1 MAKPETHT
9 PRVLLASRR
18 SAGILVLLLWA
29 ADTNSATVVVH
40 DDRTDDGFELLVDA
54 DLNPMNVYEH
64 PYAHAA
70 WRGIDYRTA
79 DLRQSA

>member
-1 MAKPETHT
+1 MTKTATDT
-9 PRVLLASRR
+9 PKVVLACRR

-29 ADTNSATVVVH
+29 SDTNSTAVVVH
-40 DDRTDDGFELLVDA
+40 DDRTGDGFELLVDA

>member
-1 MAKPETHT
+1 MTTIETDR
-9 PRVLLASRR
+9 PRVVLASRT
-18 SAGILVLLLWA
+18 SAGILVVLLWA
-29 ADTNSATVVVH
+29 ADTNSTAVVVH
-40 DDRTDDGFELLVDA
+40 DDRTGDGFELLVDA

-70 WRGIDYRTA
+70 WRGIDFQTA

>member
-1 MAKPETHT
+1 MTKTETEKP
-9 PRVLLASRR
+9 RLVLASRR
-18 SAGILVLLLWA
+18 SAGILVLLLWGS
-29 ADTNSATVVVH
+29 DTNSAAVVVH
-40 DDRTDDGFELLVDA
+40 DDRTGDGFELLVDA

>member
-1 MAKPETHT
+1 MTRTETDT
-9 PRVLLASRR
+9 SRMVLASRR

-29 ADTNSATVVVH
+29 SDTNSTAVVVH
-40 DDRTDDGFELLVDA
+40 HDRTGDGFELLVDA
-54 DLNPMNVYEH
+54 DLNPMTVYEH

-70 WRGIDYRTA
+70 WRGVDYRTA

>member
-1 MAKPETHT
+1 MTKTETDR
-9 PRVLLASRR
+9 PRVVLASRR

-29 ADTNSATVVVH
+29 ADTNSTAVVVH
-40 DDRTDDGFELLVDA
+40 DDRTGDGFELLVDA

>member
-1 MAKPETHT
+1 MTKTETDT
-9 PRVLLASRR
+9 PRVVLASRR

-29 ADTNSATVVVH
+29 SDTNSAAVVVH
-40 DDRTDDGFELLVDA
+40 DDRTDDGFELPVDA